1 MRKSLILLIVLL
13 LASGIF
19 TSYCAGQLYELRD
32 QVTVTEKTILGDP
45 AAAGGLRVTLKTTW
59 DDHLFWTTTQ
69 TLGSGQEPETEY
81 QFVESSSTSSYIYRN
96 NGVEYY
102 INYDMDA
109 SELIYSEDEVEFT
122 GLAKAY
128 KELYDSTQDTRRAS
142 KEVRIADYMDYYPLR
157 VNFSILKKGFGLHE
171 YYDSSSYD
179 RYFSGAS
186 DAKYIFN
193 DYFRIPVL
201 EDETLTIHVSKES
214 TGYPSSW
221 GESNNSDSDWYYPE
235 TYSVLTDDTCFFTI
249 SLRSQLHDT
258 PLDASHLKD
267 GYGIYSFRFDTAHD
281 DKYASEYPVIDP
293 YSFCNAYP
301 LDPLSRILDFSESAD
316 KTSLHLLTEEHGTVW
331 FTAID
336 QETLETKA
344 RISLAEV
351 DDTTYSASMNY
362 TEDFVAVFLHNLDKV
377 AVISIDDAGS
387 YQLEFVSDWVPD
399 ADHNLPLQPNVLAF
413 DGKRLAITNSDY
425 EYFGS
430 SHYFAGYLLIIV
442 DKDGVQ
448 YYGEYETSLN
458 TGRNSNRSS
467 WDYRVRH
474 VDDDSLKLEWMN
486 K

>member
-45 AAAGGLRVTLKTTW
+45 AAADGLRVTLKTTW
-59 DDHLFWTTTQ
+59 DDYLFWTTTP

-81 QFVESSSTSSYIYRN
+81 EFRSSRPSRSYIYRD
-96 NGVEYY
+96 GGIDYY
-102 INYDMDA
+102 LSYDLPDMDDLRYG
-109 SELIYSEDEVEFT
+109 EEDMEFT
-122 GLAKAY
+122 GMHKAY
-128 KELYDSTQDTRRAS
+128 KELYDATPDGRNGE
-142 KEVRIADYMDYYPLR
+142 KEIRLADYIEFYPLR
-157 VNFSILKKGFGLHE
+157 TSLSILGRGFDLNE
-171 YYDSSSYD
+171 YYDSASYD
-179 RYFSGAS
+179 KYFSGPN
-186 DAKYIFN
+186 DAKYILN
-193 DYFRIPVL
+193 DYFKIPVL
-201 EDETLTIHVSKES
+201 EGETLTLQVSKEN
-214 TGYPSSW
+214 TGHPYSW
-221 GESNNSDSDWYYPE
+221 GESQTETDYYYPE
-235 TYSVLTDDTCFFTI
+235 THCVVTDDTCFFTI
-249 SLRSQLHDT
+249 SLRSSLKEA
-258 PLDASHLKD
+258 PMDASHLKD
-267 GYGIYSFRFDTAHD
+267 GYGIYSFKFDTVHD
-281 DKYASEYPVIDP
+281 DELNYDYPVIDP
-293 YSFCNAYP
+293 YSFSNAYP
-301 LDPLSRILDFSESAD
+301 LDPASRILGLGESAD
-316 KTSLHLLTEEHGTVW
+316 KTSLHLLTEEKGTVW

-336 QETLETKA
+336 QETLETKT

-351 DDTTYSASMNY
+351 DDTTYSSYMHY
-362 TEDFVAVFLHNLDKV
+362 TEDFVAVFLQSLEKV
-377 AVISIDDAGS
+377 AVISISEDGS
-387 YQLEFVSDWVPD
+387 YELEFVADYIPN

-458 TGRNSNRSS
+458 TGRNSNRAS

>member
-45 AAAGGLRVTLKTTW
+45 AAADGLRVTLKTTW
-59 DDHLFWTTTQ
+59 DDYLFWTTTQ

-81 QFVESSSTSSYIYRN
+81 EFRSSRPSRSYIYRD
-96 NGVEYY
+96 GGIDYY
-102 INYDMDA
+102 LSYDLPDMDDLRYG
-109 SELIYSEDEVEFT
+109 EEDMEFT
-122 GLAKAY
+122 GMHKAY
-128 KELYDSTQDTRRAS
+128 KELYDATPDGRNGE
-142 KEVRIADYMDYYPLR
+142 KEIRLADYIEFYPLR
-157 VNFSILKKGFGLHE
+157 TSLSILGRGFDLNE
-171 YYDSSSYD
+171 YYDSASYD
-179 RYFSGAS
+179 KYFSGPN
-186 DAKYIFN
+186 DAKYILN
-193 DYFRIPVL
+193 DYFKIPVL
-201 EDETLTIHVSKES
+201 EGETLTLQVSKEN
-214 TGYPSSW
+214 TGHPYSW
-221 GESNNSDSDWYYPE
+221 GESQTETDYYYPE
-235 TYSVLTDDTCFFTI
+235 THCVVTDDTCFFTI
-249 SLRSQLHDT
+249 SLRSSLKEA
-258 PLDASHLKD
+258 PMDASHLKD
-267 GYGIYSFRFDTAHD
+267 GYGIYSFKFDTVHD
-281 DKYASEYPVIDP
+281 DELNYDYPVIDP
-293 YSFCNAYP
+293 YSF
-301 LDPLSRILDFSESAD
+301 S
-316 KTSLHLLTEEHGTVW
+316 
-331 FTAID
+331 AID
-336 QETLETKA
+336 QETLETKT

-351 DDTTYSASMNY
+351 DDTTYSSYMHY
-362 TEDFVAVFLHNLDKV
+362 TEDFVAVFLQSLEKV
-377 AVISIDDAGS
+377 AVISISEDGS
-387 YQLEFVSDWVPD
+387 YELEFVADYIPN

-458 TGRNSNRSS
+458 TGRNSNRAS